1 MPEFE
6 HLPYPSR
13 YNSLRLLNYN
23 YASSRKLCAI
33 TLVADSRRPVF
44 ADMPLAKAILA
55 SLLSP
60 ETLAHMHLQAFTLMP
75 DHLHLV
81 AGVRDPDLN
90 LPSLIGN
97 FKSFTT
103 QLYWKRAREIVASGE
118 VSLPSQNVCKSQSQQ
133 ARILLSALIDSH
145 ATLRPEVI
153 ELRNWPAVRPEM
165 FLKKHLWQSKFFD
178 HIIRNDQDLRENIEY
193 IAMNSVRAGYVSRSC
208 FYPYTGFMA

>member
-33 TLVADSRRPVF
+33 TLVADSRRPIF
-44 ADMPLAKAILA
+44 ADMLLAKATLA

-81 AGVRDPDLN
+81 TGVRNPELN
-90 LPSLIGN
+90 LPALIGN

-103 QLYWKRAREIVASGE
+103 QLYWKRGQEIVASGE
-118 VSLPSQNVCKSQSQQ
+118 VSLPSQNVSKSQQS
-133 ARILLSALIDSH
+133 RRLLTALIDGV
-145 ATLRPEVI
+145 ATLRPEVV

-165 FLKKHLWQSKFFD
+165 FLKKHLWQAKFFD
-178 HIIRNDQDLRENIEY
+178 HIIRNDEDLRENLEY
-193 IAMNSVRAGYVSRSC
+193 IAMNSVKAGYVARSY
-208 FYPYTGFMA
+208 FYPYTGFLD